1 MMKLIQ
7 GIFKMQNFDSGNGQA
22 QSQHHIQ
29 YYPSFSDVHVREYQ
43 MEDCSNYIHNS
54 PNVQPEV
61 PFQHF
66 MENMY
71 TEYKEE
77 ELSIENLLPSLTS
90 SDLKSTQWTSFCDE
104 QLQPVYTSANTFIDF
119 SYLTSASS

>member
-7 GIFKMQNFDSGNGQA
+7 GIFEMQNFDSGNGQT

-29 YYPSFSDVHVREYQ
+29 YYPSFSDVHQ

-90 SDLKSTQWTSFCDE
+90 SDLKSTQWISFCDE